1 MSFKNKGLKTAKT
14 VNEKM
19 KLISNFEKAFDMF
32 GHPMMREFM
41 GKSDDMYFFY
51 KEGRHMVRSF
61 LERFYGDDKNKE

>member
-1 MSFKNKGLKTAKT
+1 
-14 VNEKM
+14 
-19 KLISNFEKAFDMF
+19 
-32 GHPMMREFM
+32 MREFM